1 MKSDHDIITR
11 EEMVELTG
19 SPLKSMQCEALRR
32 AGIFFMERADG
43 HPKTT
48 WGHFMNPIKFRNLQE
63 VTTRKDDEPDFGAI
77 FNGRKEKEP
86 SR

>member
-19 SPLKSMQCEALRR
+19 SPLKSKQCEALRR

-43 HPKTT
+43 RK
-48 WGHFMNPIKFRNLQE
+48 NNLGPFHEPNKISQF
-63 VTTRKDDEPDFGAI
+63 TGGDDAK
-77 FNGRKEKEP
+77 R
-86 SR
+86 